1 MGAEGVM
8 EVRLYAA
15 AIATIVFGLSAGLH
29 GANAASV
36 DLVGQSVSTSQSDAT
51 SSFVVAP
58 FSSRGV
64 FTESISGS
72 IPDDRL
78 SPFVNPSLDYSVIS
92 DVAGGGRK
100 GDPFDIGSAV
110 YNITPQDN
118 VLSFLW
124 GSPDAFNTVTFYTGP
139 AGTHGNGTGT
149 VIATFTGSD
158 LSAIL
163 GEGYDLVTFD
173 MTGVGSVVFSD
184 DGQSAFEYADVDI
197 DPTPLPAALPL
208 FASSLILMGLF
219 CRPKRRKGPPAF
231 R

>member
-1 MGAEGVM
+1 MQL
-8 EVRLYAA
+8 RLYAA
-15 AIATIVFGLSAGLH
+15 AVATIVLGVTACLQDAR
-29 GANAASV
+29 AASV
-36 DLVGQSVSTSQSDAT
+36 DLVGQSVSATQSDAT

-72 IPDDRL
+72 VPNEQL

-92 DVAGGGRK
+92 DVAGGGRR

-139 AGTHGNGTGT
+139 AGTHGNGTGS

-163 GEGYDLVTFD
+163 GEGYDIVTFD
-173 MTGVGSVVFSD
+173 MAGVGSVEFSD

-208 FASSLILMGLF
+208 FASGLILMGLF
-219 CRPKRRKGPPAF
+219 CRPKRRKVPPAF